1 MHINRNGRTALLAH
15 LLIAVCACLSTSFA
29 QQGTSVWVSFSAVK
43 VSRVY
48 QLSTSGR
55 ELIKETRQFT
65 ARSKDGSLFVYD
77 AANYDPSSKNN
88 HVGMLLDVATGKFFR
103 IDYGHQRVQV
113 LRTPGPDVSL
123 TLRPTTG
130 EDYKA
135 APPERSL
142 GRKMIN
148 GVLCIGWKAVA
159 TGPNTMG
166 GEMWVA
172 PSLNYEPVEGVTL
185 DETRHTLITM
195 DLEEIQVG
203 RGSDHPELFRIPE
216 GFQMVE

>member
-1 MHINRNGRTALLAH
+1 MGLLAF
-15 LLIAVCACLSTSFA
+15 LLVAVWSCRTSWCA

-43 VSRVY
+43 VTKVY

-77 AANYDPSSKNN
+77 AANYDPSSKDN

-113 LRTPGPDVSL
+113 LRTPGPGVSL
-123 TLRPTTG
+123 PLRPPTG
-130 EDYKA
+130 EDYMA

-142 GRKMIN
+142 GSKMIN

-159 TGPNTMG
+159 AAPNHPG

-172 PSLNYEPVEGVTL
+172 PSLNYEPVEGAAL
-185 DETRHTLITM
+185 DEAHHTLIKM
-195 DLEEIQVG
+195 ELEEIQVG

>member
-1 MHINRNGRTALLAH
+1 MNPRKRSVVWTFLLLA
-15 LLIAVCACLSTSFA
+15 ACICRTSWCA

-77 AANYDPSSKNN
+77 AANYDPSSKDK
-88 HVGMLLDVATGKFFR
+88 HVGMLLDAATGKFFR
-103 IDYGHQRVQV
+103 IDFGHQRVQV
-113 LRTPGPDVSL
+113 LRTPGPDVPL
-123 TLRPTTG
+123 PLRPTTG

-142 GRKMIN
+142 GSKMIN

-159 TGPNTMG
+159 GGPQYPG

-172 PSLNYEPVEGVTL
+172 PSLNYEPVEGETL
-185 DETRHTLITM
+185 DETHHTLIKM
-195 DLEEIQVG
+195 DLEEIQIG
-203 RGSDHPELFRIPE
+203 RGSDHPELFRIPD